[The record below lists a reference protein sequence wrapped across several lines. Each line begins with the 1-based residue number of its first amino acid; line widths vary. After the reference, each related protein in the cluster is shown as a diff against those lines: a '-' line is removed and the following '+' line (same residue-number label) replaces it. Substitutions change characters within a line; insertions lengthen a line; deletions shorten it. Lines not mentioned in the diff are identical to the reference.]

1 MGEKKKFRFSI
12 GLQLYVILGVFVAL
26 IMLTSLLGRVSLLQM
41 NDIQKNIT
49 GHHIP
54 ELSIAIGMG
63 QESVALANAAAR
75 LRSATSEGEV
85 RAVRATV
92 DTHAERLDEE
102 LQELAKINPDADSN
116 VAVLTKFKGFSADLL
131 NNLALL
137 EKSVYTTIGIRR
149 KIKAATEKAL
159 QEARTLDNFLLMGI
173 DNQTFFLNTGWKTIN
188 QPRPVPPARRL
199 RGDAVSYYR
208 SLMTLRSQSQRAANL
223 LGETVQVSN
232 GDLIQPLRER
242 FRAAVDTCAH
252 MLLHITDGELQQ
264 QARGSYEVIR
274 SLGLGDA
281 DNDNDPEGGLFQM
294 MEAVFQEEARQ
305 SAYLA
310 GNDSIVG
317 GLSQQTEKLISGIQ
331 NASSGT
337 SDIFAQ
343 AIMHRRNEFFALN
356 IISVIIAVL
365 VGNFLVRKNLIGRIK
380 NLSNT
385 MITLSQG
392 NLRTPLTI
400 RGNDEITD
408 MSRSL
413 EVFRQHAYEAQK
425 LELVERL
432 AKENQEKNV
441 ALESTILKLRNAQQ
455 QMIMQEKLASLGQL
469 TSGIAHEIK
478 NPLNFITNFSLVSRE
493 LLEDISRE
501 VTEAGDKLPPANKSF
516 IEEVL
521 RDLYGNMEKINFH
534 GQRANDIVKGMLQH
548 SRGGDSGATEEV
560 VFSRFLDSTINLA
573 YQGKRTSSKEFNVD
587 IKKSYDERIDKVR
600 INPQDISRV
609 ILNLVTNACDAV
621 DEKRLR
627 GEAGSD
633 YRPTVWVTTKK
644 TGDDH
649 SPLAEIRVRDNGL
662 GIPEKLVKKV
672 FDPFFTT
679 KPTDKGTGL
688 GLSLS
693 HDIVAKHRGVIRLE
707 RLAEGTEFV
716 VELPLSGSEGST
728 TEQDSA

>member
-1 MGEKKKFRFSI
+1 MENKKKFRFSI

-41 NDIQKNIT
+41 NDLQKHIT
-49 GHHIP
+49 EHHIP
-54 ELSIAIGMG
+54 ELSTAIGMG
-63 QESVALANAAAR
+63 QESVALANIAAR
-75 LRSATSEGEV
+75 LRSATSEEEM
-85 RAVRATV
+85 RKIRTTV
-92 DTHAERLDEE
+92 DTHAKRLDEG
-102 LQELAKINPDADSN
+102 LQELEKINFDAEAN
-116 VAVLTKFKGFSADLL
+116 ITVLAKFKGFSKDLL

-137 EKSVYTTIGIRR
+137 EKSLYTTISIRKQV
-149 KIKAATEKAL
+149 KIITEKAL
-159 QEARTLDNFLLMGI
+159 KEARALDNYLLMGI
-173 DNQTFFLNTGWKTIN
+173 DNQTFFFNTGWKALT
-188 QPRPVPPARRL
+188 QKRPVPPARRL
-199 RGDAVSYYR
+199 RGEAVSYYR

-223 LGETVQVSN
+223 ISETVQVSH

-242 FRAAVDTCAH
+242 FRAAVNTCAYI
-252 MLLHITDGELQQ
+252 LPLITDKELQQ
-264 QARGSYEVIR
+264 KARDRYEVIR
-274 SLGLGDA
+274 TLGLGNANNTGD
-281 DNDNDPEGGLFQM
+281 LFQM
-294 MEAVFQEEARQ
+294 METVFQEESRQ
-305 SAYLA
+305 NAYLA
-310 GNDSIVG
+310 GNNSIVG
-317 GLSQQTEKLISGIQ
+317 GLSQQTEILIDEIQ
-331 NASSGT
+331 SASSST

-343 AIMHRRNEFFALN
+343 AITHRRNEFFALN
-356 IISVIIAVL
+356 VISIIIAIL
-365 VGNFLVRKNLIGRIK
+365 VGNFLVSKNLIGRIK

-385 MITLSQG
+385 MITLSRG
-392 NLRTPLTI
+392 NLHTPLDI

-441 ALESTILKLRNAQQ
+441 ALESTILKLKSAQQ

-478 NPLNFITNFSLVSRE
+478 NPLNFIINFSLVSRE
-493 LLEDISRE
+493 LLEDVSRE
-501 VTEAGDKLPPANKSF
+501 VTDISDKLPSENKTF

-548 SRGGDSGATEEV
+548 SRGGDSGATEEI

-587 IKKSYDERIDKVR
+587 IKKSYDEQIDKVK

-621 DEKRLR
+621 EEKRKK
-627 GEAGSD
+627 SSKD
-633 YRPTVWVTTKK
+633 SNYQPMIWVETKK
-644 TGDDH
+644 IGSNSHPIIT
-649 SPLAEIRVRDNGL
+649 IKVRDNGS

-693 HDIVAKHRGVIRLE
+693 HDIIAKHRGVLKLQCLE
-707 RLAEGTEFV
+707 DGTEFI
-716 VELPLSGSEGST
+716 VELPINSGGELV
-728 TEQDSA
+728 EQTSV

>member
-1 MGEKKKFRFSI
+1 MGDKKKFRFSI

-26 IMLTSLLGRVSLLQM
+26 IMLTSLLGRASLLQM

-49 GHHIP
+49 EQHIP
-54 ELSIAIGMG
+54 EFSIAIGMG
-63 QESVALANAAAR
+63 QESVALANIAAR
-75 LRSATSEGEV
+75 LHSADSEAEV
-85 RAVRATV
+85 RKVRTTV
-92 DTHAERLDEE
+92 DTHAQRLGEV
-102 LQELAKINPDADSN
+102 LQQLEKINFDADASTLM
-116 VAVLTKFKGFSADLL
+116 LTKFKDFSKDLL
-131 NNLALL
+131 SNLNLL
-137 EKSVYTTIGIRR
+137 EKSVYTTIGIRK
-149 KIKAATEKAL
+149 KIKASTEKAL
-159 QEARTLDNFLLMGI
+159 LEARALDNFLLTHI
-173 DNQTFFLNTGWKTIN
+173 DDQTFFLNTGWKNLTSKK
-188 QPRPVPPARRL
+188 PASPARRL
-199 RGDAVSYYR
+199 QGDTVGYYR
-208 SLMTLRSQSQRAANL
+208 SMMTLRSQSQRAANL
-223 LGETVQVSN
+223 LAETAQIAN

-242 FRAAVDTCAH
+242 FQAAVDTSKR
-252 MLLHITDGELQQ
+252 MLQRITDRGLQQ
-264 QARGSYEVIR
+264 KARERYEAIRVI
-274 SLGLGDA
+274 GLGAA
-281 DNDNDPEGGLFQM
+281 DKEDDPSGVFQM
-294 MEAVFQEEARQ
+294 MEAVFQEKDRQ
-305 SAYLA
+305 STYLA
-310 GNDSIVG
+310 GNNSIVQV
-317 GLSQQTEKLISGIQ
+317 LSQQTEQLIDEIQ
-331 NASSGT
+331 NASSST

-343 AIMHRRNEFFALN
+343 AISHRRNEFFALN
-356 IISVIIAVL
+356 IISIIIALL
-365 VGNFLVRKNLIGRIK
+365 VGNFLIRKNLIGRIK
-380 NLSNT
+380 NLSST
-385 MITLSQG
+385 MITMSQG

-441 ALESTILKLRNAQQ
+441 ALESTILKLKNAQQ
-455 QMIMQEKLASLGQL
+455 QMILQEKLASLGQL

-501 VTEAGDKLPPANKSF
+501 VADVGDKLPSENKSF

-548 SRGGDSGATEEV
+548 SRGGDSGATEEI

-587 IKKSYDERIDKVR
+587 IKKSYDDQIDKVKL
-600 INPQDISRV
+600 NPQDISRV

-621 DEKRLR
+621 EEKRVKNNTKD
-627 GEAGSD
+627 SD
-633 YRPTVWVTTKK
+633 YQPTIWVETKK
-644 TGDDH
+644 IGDDSH
-649 SPLAEIRVRDNGL
+649 PMVEVKVRDNGP
-662 GIPEKLVKKV
+662 GIPEKLAKKV

-693 HDIVAKHRGVIRLE
+693 HDIIAKHRGVLKLQRLE
-707 RLAEGTEFV
+707 EGTEFII
-716 VELPLSGSEGST
+716 ELPIRGESELL
-728 TEQDSA
+728 EQNSA

>member
-1 MGEKKKFRFSI
+1 MGNEKKFRFSI

-49 GHHIP
+49 EYHIP

-63 QESVALANAAAR
+63 QESVALANIAAQ
-75 LRSATSEGEV
+75 LRSADTEDEV
-85 RAVRATV
+85 RQVRATV
-92 DTHAERLDEE
+92 DMHAKRLDAVLEE
-102 LQELAKINPDADSN
+102 LEKINVNADASML
-116 VAVLTKFKGFSADLL
+116 VLVKFKDFSKDLL
-131 NNLALL
+131 SNLELL
-137 EKSVYTTIGIRR
+137 EQSVYTTIGIR
-149 KIKAATEKAL
+149 KNIKASTEKAL
-159 QEARTLDNFLLMGI
+159 QEARTLNNFLLTRI
-173 DNQTFFLNTGWKTIN
+173 DDQTFFLNTGWNNLAQRK
-188 QPRPVPPARRL
+188 PVSPARRL
-199 RGDAVSYYR
+199 QGDTVGYYR

-223 LGETVQVSN
+223 LAEAAQIAN

-242 FRAAVDTCAH
+242 FQAAVDTSER
-252 MLLHITDGELQQ
+252 MLQRITDRELQQ
-264 QARGSYEVIR
+264 KARERYEAIR
-274 SLGLGDA
+274 TIGLGDA
-281 DNDNDPEGGLFQM
+281 SKTDDPSGMFQM
-294 MEAVFQEEARQ
+294 MEVVFQEKDHQ
-305 SAYLA
+305 NTYLA
-310 GNDSIVG
+310 GNNSIVQV
-317 GLSQQTEKLISGIQ
+317 LSQQTEKLIEEIQ

-337 SDIFAQ
+337 SEIFAQ
-343 AIMHRRNEFFALN
+343 AISNRRNEFFALN
-356 IISVIIAVL
+356 IISVIIALL
-365 VGNFLVRKNLIGRIK
+365 VGNFLVRRNLIGRIK

-392 NLRTPLTI
+392 HLRTPLTI

-413 EVFRQHAYEAQK
+413 EVFRQHTYEAQK

-432 AKENQEKNV
+432 AQENQEKNV
-441 ALESTILKLRNAQQ
+441 ELESTILKLKNAQQ

-469 TSGIAHEIK
+469 TSGIAHEIQ

-501 VTEAGDKLPPANKSF
+501 VTDVGDKLPSANKSF
-516 IEEVL
+516 IEAVM
-521 RDLYGNMEKINFH
+521 RDLHGNMEKINFH

-548 SRGGDSGATEEV
+548 SRGGDSGVTEEI

-587 IKKSYDERIDKVR
+587 IKKSYDEQIDKVK

-621 DEKRLR
+621 DEKRIKSSSKD
-627 GEAGSD
+627 SD
-633 YRPTVWVTTKK
+633 YQPTIWVATKK
-644 TGDDH
+644 IDH
-649 SPLAEIRVRDNGL
+649 HDHPMVEIRVRDNGP
-662 GIPEKLVKKV
+662 GVPEKLAKKV

-693 HDIVAKHRGVIRLE
+693 HDIIAKHRGILKLQRLE
-707 RLAEGTEFV
+707 EGTEFI
-716 VELPLSGSEGST
+716 VELPI
-728 TEQDSA
+728 DSDDCAAQNSA

>member
-1 MGEKKKFRFSI
+1 MAKDKKFRFSI

-49 GHHIP
+49 EHHIP

-63 QESVALANAAAR
+63 QESVALANIASR
-75 LRSATSEGEV
+75 LRSAPSEDEV
-85 RAVRATV
+85 RKIRTTV
-92 DTHAERLDEE
+92 DTHAQRLDDG
-102 LQELAKINPDADSN
+102 LQKLEKISFDTDTNI
-116 VAVLTKFKGFSADLL
+116 AVLAKFKGFAKDLL

-137 EKSVYTTIGIRR
+137 EKSVYTTLDIRSQV
-149 KIKAATEKAL
+149 KETTEKGL
-159 QEARTLDNFLLMGI
+159 QEARALDNFLLMGI
-173 DNQTFFLNTGWKTIN
+173 DNQTFFLNTGWKTLTQK
-188 QPRPVPPARRL
+188 QPVTPARRL
-199 RGDAVSYYR
+199 RGDAVDYYR
-208 SLMTLRSQSQRAANL
+208 SLMTLRSQSQKAANL
-223 LGETVQVSN
+223 LSETVQVSS

-252 MLLHITDGELQQ
+252 MLSQITDKELQQ
-264 QARGSYEVIR
+264 KARERYEVIR
-274 SLGLGDA
+274 TLGLGSANKSSDS
-281 DNDNDPEGGLFQM
+281 DGGLFQM
-294 MEAVFQEEARQ
+294 METVFQEEARQ
-305 SAYLA
+305 STYLA
-310 GNDSIVG
+310 GNNSIVG
-317 GLSQQTEKLISGIQ
+317 GLSQQTDTLISAIQ

-337 SDIFAQ
+337 SDAFAD
-343 AIMHRRNEFFALN
+343 AITHRRNEFFALN
-356 IISVIIAVL
+356 IISVIIAIL

-380 NLSNT
+380 SLSST
-385 MITLSQG
+385 MITMSQG

-441 ALESTILKLRNAQQ
+441 ELESTILKLRNAQQ

-501 VTEAGDKLPPANKSF
+501 VADIGDKMPSDNKSF

-548 SRGGDSGATEEV
+548 SRGGDSGATEEI

-587 IKKSYDERIDKVR
+587 IKKTYDEQIDKVK

-621 DEKRLR
+621 DEKRIK
-627 GEAGSD
+627 GGKDD
-633 YRPTVWVTTKK
+633 YQPTIWIETKK
-644 TGDDH
+644 IGND
-649 SPLAEIRVRDNGL
+649 SNPMVEIKVRDNGP
-662 GIPEKLVKKV
+662 GIPENLAQKV

-693 HDIVAKHRGVIRLE
+693 HDIIAKHRGMLKLQRLE
-707 RLAEGTEFV
+707 EGTEFII
-716 VELPLSGSEGST
+716 ELPMNGESELA
-728 TEQDSA
+728 EQQNSA

>member
-1 MGEKKKFRFSI
+1 MGDKKKSRFSI
-12 GLQLYVILGVFVAL
+12 GLQLYVTLGVFVAL

-49 GHHIP
+49 EHHIP

-63 QESVALANAAAR
+63 QESVALANIAAQ
-75 LRSATSEGEV
+75 LHSANTEDEV
-85 RAVRATV
+85 RKVRATV
-92 DTHAERLDEE
+92 DTHAQRLDEVLKE
-102 LQELAKINPDADSN
+102 LEKINFDANASML
-116 VAVLTKFKGFSADLL
+116 VLIKFKGFSKDLL
-131 NNLALL
+131 SNLELL
-137 EKSVYTTIGIRR
+137 EKSVYTTIGIRK
-149 KIKAATEKAL
+149 KIKASTDKAL
-159 QEARTLDNFLLMGI
+159 REARTLNNFLLTGI
-173 DNQTFFLNTGWKTIN
+173 DDQTFFLNTGWNNIAQRK
-188 QPRPVPPARRL
+188 PVSPARRL
-199 RGDAVSYYR
+199 QGDTVIYYR
-208 SLMTLRSQSQRAANL
+208 SLMTLRSQSQQAANL
-223 LGETVQVSN
+223 LGETAQIAN

-242 FRAAVDTCAH
+242 FQAAVDTSER
-252 MLLHITDGELQQ
+252 MLQRITDVELQQ
-264 QARGSYEVIR
+264 KARERYEAIR
-274 SLGLGDA
+274 AIGLGDVSKK
-281 DNDNDPEGGLFQM
+281 DDPSGMFQM
-294 MEAVFQEEARQ
+294 MEAVFQEKDRQ
-305 SAYLA
+305 NTYLA
-310 GNDSIVG
+310 GNNSIVQV
-317 GLSQQTEKLISGIQ
+317 LSQQTEKLIEEIQ

-343 AIMHRRNEFFALN
+343 AISRRRNEFFALN
-356 IISVIIAVL
+356 VISIIIAIL
-365 VGNFLVRKNLIGRIK
+365 VGNFLVRRNLIDRIK

-385 MITLSQG
+385 MITLSRG
-392 NLRTPLTI
+392 NLRTPLAI

-441 ALESTILKLRNAQQ
+441 ELESTILKLKNAQQ

-501 VTEAGDKLPPANKSF
+501 VSDAGDKLPSENKSF

-548 SRGGDSGATEEV
+548 SRGGDSGAMEEI

-587 IKKSYDERIDKVR
+587 IKKSYDEQIDKMR

-621 DEKRLR
+621 DEKRVK
-627 GEAGSD
+627 GNKDSD
-633 YRPTVWVTTKK
+633 YQPTIWVETKK
-644 TGDDH
+644 IDH
-649 SPLAEIRVRDNGL
+649 HDNPMVEIRVRDNGP
-662 GIPEKLVKKV
+662 GVPEKLAKKV

-693 HDIVAKHRGVIRLE
+693 HDIIAKHRGVLKLKRLE
-707 RLAEGTEFV
+707 DGTEFI
-716 VELPLSGSEGST
+716 VELPINSEGDL
-728 TEQDSA
+728 TEQNSA

>member
-1 MGEKKKFRFSI
+1 MGNKKKSRFSI
-12 GLQLYVILGVFVAL
+12 GLQLYVTLGVFVAL

-49 GHHIP
+49 EHHIP

-63 QESVALANAAAR
+63 QESVALANIAAQ
-75 LRSATSEGEV
+75 LRSANTEDEV
-85 RAVRATV
+85 RKVRATV
-92 DTHAERLDEE
+92 DTHAQRLDEVLKE
-102 LQELAKINPDADSN
+102 LEKINFDANASML
-116 VAVLTKFKGFSADLL
+116 VLTKFKDFSKDLL
-131 NNLALL
+131 SNLELL
-137 EKSVYTTIGIRR
+137 EKSVYTTIGIRK
-149 KIKAATEKAL
+149 KIKTSTDKAL
-159 QEARTLDNFLLMGI
+159 QEARTLNNFLLTGI
-173 DNQTFFLNTGWKTIN
+173 DDQTFFLNTGWNNIAQRK
-188 QPRPVPPARRL
+188 PVSPARRL
-199 RGDAVSYYR
+199 QGDTVIYYR
-208 SLMTLRSQSQRAANL
+208 SLMTLRSQSQQAANL
-223 LGETVQVSN
+223 LGETAQIAN

-242 FRAAVDTCAH
+242 FQAAVDTSER
-252 MLLHITDGELQQ
+252 MLQRITDVELQQ
-264 QARGSYEVIR
+264 KARERYEAIR
-274 SLGLGDA
+274 AIGLGDVSKK
-281 DNDNDPEGGLFQM
+281 DDPSGMFQM
-294 MEAVFQEEARQ
+294 MEAVFQEKDRQ
-305 SAYLA
+305 NTYLA
-310 GNDSIVG
+310 GNNSIVQV
-317 GLSQQTEKLISGIQ
+317 LSQQTEKLIEEIQ

-343 AIMHRRNEFFALN
+343 AISRRRNEFFALN
-356 IISVIIAVL
+356 IISIIIAIL
-365 VGNFLVRKNLIGRIK
+365 VGNFLVRRNLIDRIK

-385 MITLSQG
+385 MITLSHG
-392 NLRTPLTI
+392 NLRTPLAI

-441 ALESTILKLRNAQQ
+441 ELESTILKLKNAQQ

-501 VTEAGDKLPPANKSF
+501 VSDAGDKLPSENKSF

-548 SRGGDSGATEEV
+548 SRGGDSGAMEEI

-587 IKKSYDERIDKVR
+587 IKKSYDEQIDKMR

-621 DEKRLR
+621 DEKRVK
-627 GEAGSD
+627 GNKDSD
-633 YRPTVWVTTKK
+633 YQPTIWVETKK
-644 TGDDH
+644 IDH
-649 SPLAEIRVRDNGL
+649 HDNPMVEIRVRDNGP
-662 GIPEKLVKKV
+662 GVPEKLAKKV

-693 HDIVAKHRGVIRLE
+693 HDIIAKHRGVIKLKRLE
-707 RLAEGTEFV
+707 EGAEFI
-716 VELPLSGSEGST
+716 VELPINSEGDL
-728 TEQDSA
+728 TEQNSA

>member
-1 MGEKKKFRFSI
+1 MATDKKFRFSI

-26 IMLTSLLGRVSLLQM
+26 IMLTSLLGRVSLLEM

-49 GHHIP
+49 EHHIP
-54 ELSIAIGMG
+54 ELSIAIRMG
-63 QESVALANAAAR
+63 QESVALANIAPSLRVAR
-75 LRSATSEGEV
+75 SEKEV
-85 RAVRATV
+85 QAVRATV
-92 DTHAERLDEE
+92 DKHAERLDEV
-102 LQELAKINPDADSN
+102 LQQLEKINFDTETSM
-116 VAVLTKFKGFSADLL
+116 VVLSKFKDFSKDLL
-131 NNLALL
+131 NNLQLL
-137 EKSVYTTIGIRR
+137 EKSVYTTIDIR
-149 KIKAATEKAL
+149 KKLKVSTEKSL
-159 QEARTLDNFLLMGI
+159 QEARALNNFLLARI
-173 DNQTFFLNTGWKTIN
+173 DDQTFFLNTGWKELA
-188 QPRPVPPARRL
+188 QKRSVPPARRL
-199 RGDAVSYYR
+199 RGGAVDYYR

-223 LGETVQVSN
+223 LGETVQVAN

-242 FRAAVDTCAH
+242 FQAAVDTCER
-252 MLLHITDGELQQ
+252 MLQRITDKELHQK
-264 QARGSYEVIR
+264 ARGRYEMIK
-274 SLGLGDA
+274 SIGLGG
-281 DNDNDPEGGLFQM
+281 DNAREGAAHDGGLFHM
-294 MEAVFQEEARQ
+294 MEMVFQEEEQQ
-305 SAYLA
+305 SNYLSS
-310 GNDSIVG
+310 NNRIVQV
-317 GLSQQTEKLISGIQ
+317 LSQQTEMLIKAIRS
-331 NASSGT
+331 ASSGT
-337 SDIFAQ
+337 SELFAE
-343 AIMHRRNEFFALN
+343 AISNRRNEFFALN
-356 IISVIIAVL
+356 IISVIIAIL

-380 NLSNT
+380 NLSST
-385 MITLSQG
+385 MITLSEG

-441 ALESTILKLRNAQQ
+441 ALESTINKLKNAQQ

-501 VTEAGDKLPPANKSF
+501 VADIGEKMPSENKTF

-548 SRGGDSGATEEV
+548 SRGGDSGTAEEI
-560 VFSRFLDSTINLA
+560 VFARFLDSTINLA

-587 IKKSYDERIDKVR
+587 IKKTYDENIDKVT
-600 INPQDISRV
+600 INPQDVSRV

-621 DEKRLR
+621 EEKRKASPKDS
-627 GEAGSD
+627 G
-633 YRPTVWVTTKK
+633 YQPTIWVETRKVGK
-644 TGDDH
+644 PDH
-649 SPLAEIRVRDNGL
+649 PMAEIRVRDNGP
-662 GIPEKLVKKV
+662 GIPEELAQKV

-693 HDIVAKHRGVIRLE
+693 HDIIAKHRGVLKLQRLE
-707 RLAEGTEFV
+707 EGTEFII
-716 VELPLSGSEGST
+716 ELPLG
-728 TEQDSA
+728 